1 MPKGDLQTFG
11 KRTFNVQH
19 AAAAVLARKG
29 NDWCP
34 ITLLQWYGRQTV
46 VMPLGNQTGD
56 LRTAAAGGALQIH
69 SQHTTLS
76 FAPLGKVEALEYP
89 TDVFIA
95 VAVVPVRCKRDL
107 LAGAEKLFDLLNR
120 AQPCFV
126 HVDHHPFDD
135 QPTSQFSLEFIA

>member
-89 TDVFIA
+89 TDVFMRSLSSPCAANAICSL
-95 VAVVPVRCKRDL
+95 VLRNCSICSIVRSRVSFML
-107 LAGAEKLFDLLNR
+107 ITILSMINPLLNS
-120 AQPCFV
+120 A
-126 HVDHHPFDD
+126 
-135 QPTSQFSLEFIA
+135 

>member
-1 MPKGDLQTFG
+1 MLNGSLQFQAMAGSCPKATFRLLESG
-11 KRTFNVQH
+11 PSTSGMQRRLYLR
-19 AAAAVLARKG
+19 AG

-56 LRTAAAGGALQIH
+56 LRTAVAGGALQIH

-95 VAVVPVRCKRDL
+95 VA
-107 LAGAEKLFDLLNR
+107 
-120 AQPCFV
+120 
-126 HVDHHPFDD
+126 
-135 QPTSQFSLEFIA
+135 